1 MVKPEQYVVIGNPI
15 EHSKSPQI
23 HSLFAQQTGISI
35 EYKKLLCPV
44 GDFSKV
50 VSEFFASGGRGA
62 NVTVP
67 FKLEAY
73 EFSTLRS
80 TRVEHA
86 KAANTLLCKNG
97 VISAENTDGIGLVRD
112 IVDNLEFS
120 IAGKSVLIVG
130 SGGATRGVL
139 LPILE
144 ELPKSIRVIN
154 RTPEKAHQL
163 IKTIEVEARGLAVDV
178 VAGGLHDLHDGE
190 FDLVVNATSSSLSND
205 LFPLRT
211 NLLGSKALAYDMMY
225 GKHETSFTK
234 WAQKSK
240 AHRAVDGLGMLVEQ
254 AAESFFLWCDKRPDT
269 QTVMKIL
276 RSE

>member
-1 MVKPEQYVVIGNPI
+1 MAKPDQYVVIGNPI

-23 HSLFAQQTGISI
+23 HTMFAEQTGISM
-35 EYKKLLCPV
+35 EYKKLFCPI

-50 VSEFFASGGRGA
+50 ISEFFASGGRGA

-97 VISAENTDGIGLVRD
+97 TISADNTDGIGLVRD
-112 IVDNLEFS
+112 IVGNLEFP
-120 IAGKSVLIVG
+120 IADKSLLIVG

-144 ELPKSIRVIN
+144 ERPKSIMVVN
-154 RTPEKAHQL
+154 RTPEKAHRL
-163 IKTIEVEARGLAVDV
+163 IKTIEVEASKLAVDV
-178 VAGGLHDLHDGE
+178 ASGGLFDLHDGE

-205 LFPLRT
+205 LFPLST
-211 NLLGSKALAYDMMY
+211 NLLGSKTLAYDMMY
-225 GKHETSFTK
+225 GKNETSFMK
-234 WAQKSK
+234 WAQNSK
-240 AHRAVDGLGMLVEQ
+240 AHKAVDGLGMLVEQ
-254 AAESFFLWCDKRPDT
+254 AAESFFLWCDKRPNT
-269 QTVMKIL
+269 HAVMEIL
-276 RSE
+276 RSG